1 MTAVDA
7 QRIEQAV
14 REILLAIGED
24 PTRPGLTD
32 TPRRVAVAYADFFG
46 GLATDPCSHLGDAV
60 PVGVAEDGNPA
71 TSDTVIVRNIEF
83 RSVCEHHLLPFV
95 GTAHVAYVPGDR
107 VVGLGRIPAVVDT
120 LARRPQLQERL
131 TEEIADALTTGL
143 NPVGSLVVL
152 EAQHRCVTTRGAR
165 QSQSSTVTLAAR
177 GSLRE
182 SGARAEIIALIRAP
196 NGGRLGGVNL

>member
-46 GLATDPCSHLGDAV
+46 GLATDPYSHLGDAV
-60 PVGVAEDGNPA
+60 PVGMAEGGNPA
-71 TSDTVIVRNIEF
+71 TSDTGIVRNIEF

-95 GTAHVAYVPGDR
+95 GTAHAAYVPGDR
-107 VVGLGRIPAVVDT
+107 GVGLGRVPAGLHT
-120 LARRPQLQERL
+120 HARPPHL
-131 TEEIADALTTGL
+131 
-143 NPVGSLVVL
+143 
-152 EAQHRCVTTRGAR
+152 H
-165 QSQSSTVTLAAR
+165 
-177 GSLRE
+177 
-182 SGARAEIIALIRAP
+182 
-196 NGGRLGGVNL
+196 